1 MIKTNNTPCTYEELY
16 YEMWETAGRYS
27 KITRFQVIGS
37 SHDERL
43 IPAVWVGNGNQ
54 TVFCIAGMIGT
65 DRYMPGYLVEMI
77 KEYTRA
83 WECGWKLE
91 EIYNL
96 KDLFEKWTICFVPLL
111 NPDGYEIYENDFFA
125 IRNPIYR
132 QMLRMQEVSC
142 KEFTGN
148 ARGTE
153 LRKNFPTGYYRRKQ
167 IHQQPASENET
178 KALVRLFQDDPG
190 RGLLSFGYAGK
201 RIVYFRQSQA
211 FTANQKSYRRALRCE
226 TPAGDRFLYKIVP
239 ENRIPVGLQVPHL
252 RDGNSF
258 CPARKHCIFADV
270 VPCGMISGSQ

>member
-1 MIKTNNTPCTYEELY
+1 MIKTNNTLCTYEELY

-43 IPAVWVGNGNQ
+43 IPAVWVGNGTQ

-65 DRYMPGYLVEMI
+65 DRYMPGYLVEMM

-91 EIYNL
+91 EIYDL
-96 KDLFEKWTICFVPLL
+96 RDLFEKWTICFVPLL
-111 NPDGYEIYENDFFA
+111 NPDSYEIYENDFFA

-178 KALVRLFQDDPG
+178 KALVRMFQDDPG
-190 RGLLSFGYAGK
+190 QGTPFLWICRQKNRLFSAATGIQRKPEIIPYGK
-201 RIVYFRQSQA
+201 TSAKMQCIRHG
-211 FTANQKSYRRALRCE
+211 QKEFPSRR
-226 TPAGDRFLYKIVP
+226 
-239 ENRIPVGLQVPHL
+239 
-252 RDGNSF
+252 
-258 CPARKHCIFADV
+258 
-270 VPCGMISGSQ
+270 CGTCGPSGVWFS

>member
-125 IRNPIYR
+125 IRNPDLSADAPYAGSLLQRIYR
-132 QMLRMQEVSC
+132 KCPWNRTQE
-142 KEFTGN
+142 K
-148 ARGTE
+148 
-153 LRKNFPTGYYRRKQ
+153 L
-167 IHQQPASENET
+167 
-178 KALVRLFQDDPG
+178 
-190 RGLLSFGYAGK
+190 
-201 RIVYFRQSQA
+201 
-211 FTANQKSYRRALRCE
+211 SYRL
-226 TPAGDRFLYKIVP
+226 LP
-239 ENRIPVGLQVPHL
+239 E
-252 RDGNSF
+252 
-258 CPARKHCIFADV
+258 KAD
-270 VPCGMISGSQ
+270 PPTACK

>member
-37 SHDERL
+37 SHDERM

-65 DRYMPGYLVEMI
+65 DRHMPGYLVEMM

-91 EIYNL
+91 EIYDL
-96 KDLFEKWTICFVPLL
+96 RDLFEKWTICFVPIL

-178 KALVRLFQDDPG
+178 KALVRLFQDDPAMALQYNILTPFLWICRQTNCVFSPVSG
-190 RGLLSFGYAGK
+190 IHCEPEIIPHGTTSAK
-201 RIVYFRQSQA
+201 MQCFRYG
-211 FTANQKSYRRALRCE
+211 QKEFPSRRCGTCR
-226 TPAGDRFLYKIVP
+226 TTGIRFPGTIL
-239 ENRIPVGLQVPHL
+239 H
-252 RDGNSF
+252 
-258 CPARKHCIFADV
+258 
-270 VPCGMISGSQ
+270 